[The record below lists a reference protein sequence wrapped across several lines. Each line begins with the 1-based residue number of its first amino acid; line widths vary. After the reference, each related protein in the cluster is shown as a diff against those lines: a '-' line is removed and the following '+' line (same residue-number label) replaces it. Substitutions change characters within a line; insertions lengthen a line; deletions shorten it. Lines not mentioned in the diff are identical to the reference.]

1 MPELQTNNNVAFCL
15 PLVTV
20 LIESVPERFDNA
32 LSNTE
37 YQAAMALHSHFRYSL
52 MSDADNQFYQFTS
65 ESTRETIKTTMIGLV
80 ESLLNEDD
88 LRATSSSHKT
98 EKAAKQDNCLV

>member
-1 MPELQTNNNVAFCL
+1 MRELQTNNNVAFCL

-20 LIESVPERFDNA
+20 LIESVQERFDKA
-32 LSNTE
+32 LTNTE
-37 YQAAMALHSHFRYSL
+37 HQETMALHPHFRYSL
-52 MSDADNQFYQFTS
+52 MSHADNQFYQFTS

-80 ESLLNEDD
+80 EFLLNDED
-88 LRATSSSHKT
+88 LRVTSSSHKT

>member
-1 MPELQTNNNVAFCL
+1 MRELQTNNNVTFCL

-20 LIESVPERFDNA
+20 LIESVQERFDKA

-37 YQAAMALHSHFRYSL
+37 YQAAMALHMHFRYSL

-80 ESLLNEDD
+80 ESLLNEED

-98 EKAAKQDNCLV
+98 EKAAKQDNLLV